1 MEKERLKL
9 PYKDVTIEILDFA
22 TSDVIA
28 TSGTLGNE
36 FSSDDSWT

>member
-1 MEKERLKL
+1 MEKEKLKL
-9 PYKDVTIEILDFA
+9 PYKDVAIEILDIA

-28 TSGTLGNE
+28 TSGTFGDE